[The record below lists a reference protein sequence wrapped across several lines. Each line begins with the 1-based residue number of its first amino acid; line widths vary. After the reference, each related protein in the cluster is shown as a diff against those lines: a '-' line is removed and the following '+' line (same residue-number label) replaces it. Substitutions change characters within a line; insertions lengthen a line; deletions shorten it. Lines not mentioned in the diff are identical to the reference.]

1 MSVAKKTLMEIKNL
15 GIQVHM
21 DDFGTGYSSLGHLH
35 QFPIDR
41 IKIDRSFTASM
52 LSNKNNM
59 GLVRSIVLMGHE
71 LGLYV
76 VAEGIETMEQMS
88 RLGELGCEYGQGY
101 FLSKPLPAREAEYYL
116 GHHKN

>member
-1 MSVAKKTLMEIKNL
+1 
-15 GIQVHM
+15 M

-35 QFPIDR
+35 QFPIDQ
-41 IKIDRSFTASM
+41 IKIDRTFTSSM

-71 LGLYV
+71 LGLNV
-76 VAEGIETMEQMS
+76 VAEGIETTEQMS

-101 FLSKPLPAREAEYYL
+101 YLSKPLRVSEVNGFL
-116 GHHKN
+116 TRGDHK